1 MRLSNFLKVLVI
13 VPSRLLLEQFA
24 VELPNFCKVGTG
36 YNKNINSRAPGF
48 IAVSD
53 SVHLLEKM
61 PFEAVFVDEA
71 HHPLPPGMPDSKELF
86 QFSATCPNTADN
98 MGQAIE
104 EGVLCDYDLTVP
116 VAAGGHAYASLA
128 ALLVSHRGRFRRV
141 LAYCNDVAEAKRVQ
155 RTFLAAGIAAWHI
168 NAGTR
173 RKRRQEVIQ
182 EFSGRMRKPVH
193 ALVTVRVLGEGVNIP
208 NADTCMFVEP
218 RDSYTSIVQA
228 VGRVLR
234 QHIAKPIAHIIL
246 PAMTLPAEAHTVA
259 GSFSKRELTNTAY
272 SAPWDLDE
280 QPVASSL
287 VNRSMQSGIKL
298 RQTSAVG
305 DVGVQD
311 TQNALALGSTPH
323 SAQVEPCSNDA
334 SSRGKAL
341 STVAKCKQDS
351 IKGDGLLVRDEAD
364 TQHKEAT
371 GTTGPEKQFA
381 ELDSSERASG

>member
-1 MRLSNFLKVLVI
+1 M
-13 VPSRLLLEQFA
+13 
-24 VELPNFCKVGTG
+24 ELPNFCKVGTG

-182 EFSGRMRKPVH
+182 EFSGRMRKPVRPCAGH
-193 ALVTVRVLGEGVNIP
+193 SASFGGRCKHTECRHMHVCG
-208 NADTCMFVEP
+208 AP
-218 RDSYTSIVQA
+218 RQLY
-228 VGRVLR
+228 
-234 QHIAKPIAHIIL
+234 QHCSGGWSCI
-246 PAMTLPAEAHTVA
+246 T
-259 GSFSKRELTNTAY
+259 TAY
-272 SAPWDLDE
+272 
-280 QPVASSL
+280 
-287 VNRSMQSGIKL
+287 
-298 RQTSAVG
+298 RQANCPTS
-305 DVGVQD
+305 
-311 TQNALALGSTPH
+311 
-323 SAQVEPCSNDA
+323 
-334 SSRGKAL
+334 SSR
-341 STVAKCKQDS
+341 
-351 IKGDGLLVRDEAD
+351 R
-364 TQHKEAT
+364 
-371 GTTGPEKQFA
+371 
-381 ELDSSERASG
+381 